1 MTNNLRQ
8 LGKDLRTFAKRCKNV
23 HYTDNLLIT
32 FLLTGM
38 IISVKNLFSATQD
51 SSIESQRQAISTS
64 IKDIQQ
70 NFKRVRSENDKLL
83 RNSNL
88 ELIQLMEQGD
98 YVVKSPWSSW
108 QFGINYY
115 YNDWHGTYKGKG
127 NKIYENQVYLRQ
139 NTLSTNK
146 LSRYLTDSKS
156 ENSYNLTDLNIIP
169 EYPVTVTISAGIRPK
184 SVNKTQT
191 NFVPQAPSGALPPFE
206 PRMVSTPSKPGSPN
220 PTPPTFFNPPS
231 LVFSGK
237 GFSQRPIVGNR
248 TTGSESGFTA
258 TTTSGDTN
266 GQVSPRYSNAVVMQN
281 YDTYNTAGTTIIN
294 MGSTTKWTGDVTQ
307 TLM

>member
-139 NTLSTNK
+139 NTLSANK

-206 PRMVSTPSKPGSPN
+206 PRMVSTP
-220 PTPPTFFNPPS
+220 
-231 LVFSGK
+231 
-237 GFSQRPIVGNR
+237 QNR
-248 TTGSESGFTA
+248 IRLQHLISVHSHL
-258 TTTSGDTN
+258 
-266 GQVSPRYSNAVVMQN
+266 QQ
-281 YDTYNTAGTTIIN
+281 
-294 MGSTTKWTGDVTQ
+294 
-307 TLM
+307 